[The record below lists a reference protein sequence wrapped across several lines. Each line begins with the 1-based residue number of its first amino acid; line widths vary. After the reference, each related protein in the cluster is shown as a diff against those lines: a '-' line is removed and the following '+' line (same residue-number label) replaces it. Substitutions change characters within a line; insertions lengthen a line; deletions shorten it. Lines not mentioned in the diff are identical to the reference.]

1 MPTSPHAGFSLAEKP
16 WLPVDERHLS
26 RSMDQQMADPTSFRA
41 QVKRRIA
48 QRKAGEIL
56 MGGDLEVL
64 DSPED
69 MVVFKRKSG
78 NKIQDMIFNF
88 GTKTGIF

>member
-1 MPTSPHAGFSLAEKP
+1 
-16 WLPVDERHLS
+16 
-26 RSMDQQMADPTSFRA
+26 MADPTSFRA

-78 NKIQDMIFNF
+78 NKIQDMILM
-88 GTKTGIF
+88 